1 MLDLSASLSDVAPVS
16 PMIISVDAN
25 KHKIDKAAFVK
36 TVYSMICWEDKPE

>member
-1 MLDLSASLSDVAPVS
+1 MFDFNASLNGVAPVS

-36 TVYSMICWEDKPE
+36 TVYSMICWEDKPV